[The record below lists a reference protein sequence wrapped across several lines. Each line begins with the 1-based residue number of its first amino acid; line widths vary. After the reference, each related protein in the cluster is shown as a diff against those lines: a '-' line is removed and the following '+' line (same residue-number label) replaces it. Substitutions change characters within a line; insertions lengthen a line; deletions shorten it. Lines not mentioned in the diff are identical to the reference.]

1 MNARL
6 STLFTKVTGGK
17 TAVRFQLEPCSSTL
31 TIDASRE
38 LTGILMLNIYL
49 LIPIM
54 TSVVNG
60 IDSSNLN
67 GLFSSRIQMQRMC

>member
-1 MNARL
+1 
-6 STLFTKVTGGK
+6 
-17 TAVRFQLEPCSSTL
+17 
-31 TIDASRE
+31 
-38 LTGILMLNIYL
+38 MLNIYL

-67 GLFSSRIQMQRMC
+67 GLFSSRIQMQRMCWLTLESQGLQILPDWQEYFGHPRGLMLGKE